1 MKVLLL
7 AVITLSFPF
16 GSSATELSCG
26 HVLNV
31 FYGNGMLSKQRETDE
46 SLESLIEAVTNK
58 AKDTSF
64 EAELK
69 FNTAGNPTHNIGDF
83 FESVDQKLNVE
94 ESQLWLYLSGIEA
107 MPDEMKEILTN
118 LATKSI
124 EISYDA
130 QPELRNHVSI
140 YDAALLEGNK
150 VIVVSHSQGNLFA
163 NQAYNHIHPQ
173 YRDAWGMVAVA
184 NPASYVA
191 DGGPNTTITEDLVMY
206 FTLGSMEAN
215 FSNFDTLNA
224 NDWSGHRFV
233 ESYMVENTLARGK
246 IVEDVF
252 VVEEGLQVAPEV
264 LGGSA
269 IHVALSWKEHIDLD
283 LITFEPDGT
292 HVYYAN
298 REGNFGLLHGDALN
312 DAEKKIEHYSVP
324 CTNTAEGEFQ
334 FGVNYFAGY
343 YPDTATMVVKTQ
355 GETRTRTIYLENK
368 VGSVGNKTPSI
379 VFELD
384 VIENEDGELSYNIE

>member
-1 MKVLLL
+1 MKAIVFT
-7 AVITLSFPF
+7 AMCVM
-16 GSSATELSCG
+16 SAQCVTASELVCEP
-26 HVLNV
+26 HLKV
-31 FYGNGMLSKQRETDE
+31 FYGNGMRNSVLDAKESSNVLKQAIEERNR
-46 SLESLIEAVTNK
+46 SLEIDKKISHGRVI
-58 AKDTSF
+58 
-64 EAELK
+64 
-69 FNTAGNPTHNIGDF
+69 NPSESIGDF
-83 FESVDQKLNVE
+83 FESVDQKLNLE
-94 ESQLWLYLSGIEA
+94 ESQLWLYFSGVEA

-130 QPELRNHVSI
+130 QPELRNHVNI

-184 NPASYVA
+184 NPATYVA

-206 FTLGSMEAN
+206 FTPGSMEAN

-233 ESYMVENTLARGK
+233 ESYMVENTLARRK
-246 IVEDVF
+246 VVEDVF
-252 VVEEGLQVAPEV
+252 IVEEGLQVAPEV

-269 IHVALSWKEHIDLD
+269 LHVALSWKEHIDLD

-298 REGNFGLLHGDALN
+298 KEGNFGLLHGDALN

-324 CTNTAEGEFQ
+324 CTNVVEGEFQ

-343 YPDTATMVVKTQ
+343 YPDTATMVVKTPD
-355 GETRTRTIYLENK
+355 ETRTRTLYLEDK
-368 VGSVGNKTPSI
+368 VGSAGNKTPSI
-379 VFELD
+379 MFELD
-384 VIENEDGELSYNIE
+384 IVENEDGELSYSIE